1 MFQLMVINVH
11 NKFPFCSRH
20 RYGIAILS
28 RFFRL
33 VKPMFLLFDG
43 CNNDSYCGKGYGGGV
58 RTRS

>member
-1 MFQLMVINVH
+1 MFKKEKNIGVIV
-11 NKFPFCSRH
+11 
-20 RYGIAILS
+20 ILGKVYM
-28 RFFRL
+28 FFRL